1 MTPST
6 TPMKNQTVVP
16 RPNKSIKERFR
27 KLKSNGKHNGKHN
40 VCPVNRYFSELNC
53 LIKAYKK
60 YDS

>member
-6 TPMKNQTVVP
+6 TPMKNQMFVD
-16 RPNKSIKERFR
+16 RPNKSIKERFK
-27 KLKSNGKHNGKHN
+27 KLKSNSKHN